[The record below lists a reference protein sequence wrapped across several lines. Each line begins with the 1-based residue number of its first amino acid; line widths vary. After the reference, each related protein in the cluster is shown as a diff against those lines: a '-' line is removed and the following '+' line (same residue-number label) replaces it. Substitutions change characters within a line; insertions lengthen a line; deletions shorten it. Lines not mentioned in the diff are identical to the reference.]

1 MSILVNL
8 LSNNGYI
15 IVNKEIIKKL
25 GLHEAIILGELCSEY
40 SYWEKSNKLDNGYFY
55 STRENIEKNT
65 GLSAYQQREPFKKLI
80 QKGVILEKLKGM
92 PQQKWYS
99 INMDKLYSLLNEET
113 ELTSSC
119 KKIKGQDIK
128 KLDSKELRSFTSTR
142 KEIKEHN
149 IKKLDINNN
158 NNNNKKNNNKE
169 TIWFKNLKEQFG
181 ENFEEL
187 YANYKTTN
195 NW

>member
-1 MSILVNL
+1 
-8 LSNNGYI
+8 
-15 IVNKEIIKKL
+15 
-25 GLHEAIILGELCSEY
+25 
-40 SYWEKSNKLDNGYFY
+40 
-55 STRENIEKNT
+55 
-65 GLSAYQQREPFKKLI
+65 
-80 QKGVILEKLKGM
+80 M

-128 KLDSKELRSFTSTR
+128 KLDSKELRNFTSSR

-149 IKKLDINNN
+149 VKKLDINNN

-195 NW
+195 N

>member
-8 LSNNGYI
+8 LLNNGYI
-15 IVNKEIIKKL
+15 IVNKEIIKKF

-65 GLSAYQQREPFKKLI
+65 GLSAYQQREPFKNLI

-128 KLDSKELRSFTSTR
+128 KLDSKELRNFTSSR

-149 IKKLDINNN
+149 VKKLDINNN

-195 NW
+195 N